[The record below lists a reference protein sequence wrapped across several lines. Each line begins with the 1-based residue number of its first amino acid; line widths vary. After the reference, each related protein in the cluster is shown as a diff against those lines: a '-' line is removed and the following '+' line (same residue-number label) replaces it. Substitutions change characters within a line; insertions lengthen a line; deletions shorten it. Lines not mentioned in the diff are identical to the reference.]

1 MTLKISQ
8 ELQTVYEQTN
18 YRVILEHKEILLRV
32 GVISEEMNLLLEES
46 EKETYVF
53 VTAANPYSV
62 LKSEEENVRLTQKL
76 EDKIKEKE
84 YFYIKGIGES
94 PDGNWK
100 EESFC
105 ILGIDLE
112 EAKLLSKEFSQNAFL
127 FGKKNTVTELIWT
140 V

>member
-62 LKSEEENVRLTQKL
+62 LKSEEENVRLTQQL
-76 EDKIKEKE
+76 EDKIK
-84 YFYIKGIGES
+84 
-94 PDGNWK
+94 
-100 EESFC
+100 
-105 ILGIDLE
+105 
-112 EAKLLSKEFSQNAFL
+112 
-127 FGKKNTVTELIWT
+127 
-140 V
+140 